1 LRCRRRARL
10 GAPPVR
16 AAGAWSTT
24 RFFAQHLRLALGW
37 LDADAAPEEARLA
50 GRQQRLA
57 ERPAD
62 GELVV
67 RLLAEPGVD
76 PGAAASVY
84 TPLARAAE
92 LGHLGAARLLLDG
105 GADPSHVAGDGATAL
120 MAAAG
125 CGQYLE
131 VLRLLL
137 ARGAAV
143 DAVSPAYG
151 TTAFHITRIA
161 QGWPKLPDLAQHLDW
176 KSRLEP

>member
-1 LRCRRRARL
+1 MGLLYARAGRL
-10 GAPPVR
+10 NTKHAGSFPAR
-16 AAGAWSTT
+16 AAVALSSA
-24 RFFAQHLRLALGW
+24 RAAVSLEHHQPQHLRLALGW

-92 LGHLGAARLLLDG
+92 LGHLEAARLLLDG

-120 MAAAG
+120 
-125 CGQYLE
+125 
-131 VLRLLL
+131 
-137 ARGAAV
+137 
-143 DAVSPAYG
+143 
-151 TTAFHITRIA
+151 
-161 QGWPKLPDLAQHLDW
+161 WPKLPDLAQHLDW